1 MKTSS
6 VKPPSVD
13 VSKEV
18 AAAVRALQPAI
29 AKLKRALALNP
40 KAVAI
45 GALADWLYDLRQAKA
60 ALGTITTGFDDVLPP
75 AIKLVEDYFV
85 DSLKVGEASGVQ
97 GMKSRV
103 QVTDTPVPQV
113 KAEDWLKFFAYVA
126 KTKQWEL
133 LNHALNRAAVKER
146 WELKKQVKFVTAFHA
161 KTVSCTKLG
170 AKKGGK

>member
-1 MKTSS
+1 MPSA
-6 VKPPSVD
+6 KPPSVD

-18 AAAVRALQPAI
+18 AAAIKVLQPAL

-40 KAVAI
+40 NAIAV
-45 GALADWLYDLRQAKA
+45 GALADYLYDLRQAKA
-60 ALGTITTGFDDVLPP
+60 ALSTITTGFDDVLPP

-85 DSLKVGEASGVQ
+85 NSLKVGEASGVQ

-103 QVTDTPVPQV
+103 QVTDTPIPQV
-113 KAEDWLKFFAYVA
+113 KAEDWLKFFTYVA

-146 WELKKQVKFVTAFHA
+146 WERKRQVKFVTA
-161 KTVSCTKLG
+161 VSCTKLG
-170 AKKGGK
+170 GKKGRK